1 VQIQQQH
8 EVMDI
13 NQQPS
18 SLVTL
23 SGEVIVVEPESS
35 SPSSG
40 DTLTPPGLQIQFKSD
55 FATAVLVLDQALP
68 NAVVSSDD
76 TDKKICAKLYYEI
89 QLVTGGLAQ
98 IGWASLVPAD
108 SPPTAPNGSSDDK
121 EASLS
126 ATIRSSVVF
135 APNNDLGDGV
145 GDDGASFAFDGS
157 RGKKFHAGHEES
169 YGGTSSRWKAGD
181 VVGCRYDLGAGII
194 SYSLNGQELGVA
206 FTLPQ
211 QQPPLVLFPAVS
223 CNAGEIVTWHV
234 RQEECLYFPDSA
246 TAVHD
251 LIVGSGTP
259 TETTSTDN
267 DDDINETI
275 PMLPSIPVDNAV
287 ITHVAPKAV
296 TVAVEDKPLPAAV
309 IILPEPLDLE
319 PFSSATALE
328 ELGMGRLMSALM
340 AEQCKC
346 GYVVKW
352 IVHFVVSSS
361 RFVSLCPLN
370 LLWMKTSGLSQNLPL
385 VCSNERW
392 SVWSICMAYT
402 PSFYPHSFVQNL
414 FLPTQRN
421 SFRTCGTTLLLER
434 FETKRVSK
442 EGPSQG
448 VCTVGGYHRT
458 IS

>member
-1 VQIQQQH
+1 
-8 EVMDI
+8 
-13 NQQPS
+13 
-18 SLVTL
+18 
-23 SGEVIVVEPESS
+23 
-35 SPSSG
+35 
-40 DTLTPPGLQIQFKSD
+40 
-55 FATAVLVLDQALP
+55 
-68 NAVVSSDD
+68 
-76 TDKKICAKLYYEI
+76 
-89 QLVTGGLAQ
+89 
-98 IGWASLVPAD
+98 
-108 SPPTAPNGSSDDK
+108 
-121 EASLS
+121 
-126 ATIRSSVVF
+126 
-135 APNNDLGDGV
+135 
-145 GDDGASFAFDGS
+145 
-157 RGKKFHAGHEES
+157 
-169 YGGTSSRWKAGD
+169 
-181 VVGCRYDLGAGII
+181 
-194 SYSLNGQELGVA
+194 
-206 FTLPQ
+206 LPQ

-259 TETTSTDN
+259 TETTTTDN
-267 DDDINETI
+267 DDDIKETS

-296 TVAVEDKPLPAAV
+296 TMAVEDKPLPAAV

-346 GYVVKW
+346 GYVVLLYPRRGS
-352 IVHFVVSSS
+352 FC
-361 RFVSLCPLN
+361 LCLLN
-370 LLWMKTSGLSQNLPL
+370 LLWIKTSFKNSCLVSSGLSQNLPL

-448 VCTVGGYHRT
+448 VCTVIGYHRT